1 MIKCI
6 TIDTFFRQKIPIKI
20 NCTISEWVDNSSSL
34 FDPIS
39 RQREKML
46 TLSSL
51 LLSMY
56 LLLCIVNKK
65 VQDSQTSPNVSIEV
79 AKRLLSR
86 KGCVAAGDSKDCVSD
101 KLSTRPR
108 STPQWM
114 VAFSEEAAMHTKLSQ
129 TAK

>member
-6 TIDTFFRQKIPIKI
+6 TIDTFFHQKIPI
-20 NCTISEWVDNSSSL
+20 NVRTISKWEDSSCL

-56 LLLCIVNKK
+56 PLLCIVNKK

-86 KGCVAAGDSKDCVSD
+86 KGCVAARDSKDCVSD

>member
-1 MIKCI
+1 
-6 TIDTFFRQKIPIKI
+6 
-20 NCTISEWVDNSSSL
+20 
-34 FDPIS
+34 
-39 RQREKML
+39 ML

-114 VAFSEEAAMHTKLSQ
+114 VAFSEEAAMHTKLDIDAQEGAIFAQVGHFQILLKCRILHSE
-129 TAK
+129 KNSMF